1 MIRDTHDLADL
12 WANIT
17 TTRVTFF
24 EILAS
29 YTPPNVN
36 SRIR

>member
-1 MIRDTHDLADL
+1 MIRDTHDLVDL
-12 WANIT
+12 SANIT

-29 YTPPNVN
+29 YTLPNVN
-36 SRIR
+36 LRIR